1 MRRAI
6 ARARLCT
13 RLKTRDVLKK
23 AHLFWLKKP
32 QAAADG
38 TSKTTTF
45 FIFHFYITQRS
56 YEKIMCIYLLF
67 DWFSGENCI
76 TFTFFYTKDDRLR
89 QIKKKHEWCNN
100 RFSDVFCLN
109 LKHFASLF
117 FLTEDNFILWIK
129 SLFFSFNFRLV
140 LVGFSICAGMSGLLE
155 TIKLQAG
162 LQLYEKGDS
171 GAGVFLWI
179 LQKFLE
185 HLFLQ
190 NTSGGC
196 FCLLI
201 APFHCVISNFEKKC
215 SIVNK
220 KPFLPKF
227 SEL

>member
-1 MRRAI
+1 M
-6 ARARLCT
+6 
-13 RLKTRDVLKK
+13 V
-23 AHLFWLKKP
+23 
-32 QAAADG
+32 
-38 TSKTTTF
+38 
-45 FIFHFYITQRS
+45 
-56 YEKIMCIYLLF
+56 KIILYLH
-67 DWFSGENCI
+67 
-76 TFTFFYTKDDRLR
+76 FFYTKDDRLR